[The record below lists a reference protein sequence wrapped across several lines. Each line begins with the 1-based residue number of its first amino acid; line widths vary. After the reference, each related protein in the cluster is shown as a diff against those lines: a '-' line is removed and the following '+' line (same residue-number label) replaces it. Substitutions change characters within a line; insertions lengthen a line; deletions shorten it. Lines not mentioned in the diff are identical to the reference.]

1 MSTYIS
7 TVILDDVVSPALEDY
22 NPVTRQRH
30 YVDRPA
36 LLRLCIGGGYARL
49 GIEFSNGTWHEFS
62 KEVTDDAVVH
72 LRDVIRQIEPDDKL
86 WKRLRHEWYDSDTLI
101 KEAFPY
107 PEVSLHGLVYA
118 IECSALSHEGIF
130 HHFAP
135 AASREVT
142 HLLRLARLDRVRVNP
157 RQFALYKDNEPVTY
171 IQVTD
176 QGVDDGAYNTFS
188 HPVMFDELDN
198 LSSHPLSGTDVA
210 TLKQWEKETASREQ
224 FFDQFTAAVKLH
236 QMFPV
241 ADGAMFNE

>member
-1 MSTYIS
+1 MPTYIS
-7 TVILDDVVSPALEDY
+7 TVTLDDVVSPALEDY

-36 LLRLCIGGGYARL
+36 RLRLCTGGGYTSL
-49 GIEFSNGTWHEFS
+49 GVEFGNGIWYEFSQET
-62 KEVTDDAVVH
+62 TDEAVIH
-72 LRDVIRQIEPDDKL
+72 LRDVIRQAKPGEGL
-86 WKRLRHEWYDSDTLI
+86 GERLRHEREESDALRA
-101 KEAFPY
+101 AFPC
-107 PEVSLHGLVYA
+107 PAVSLHGLTYA
-118 IECSALSHEGIF
+118 IECAALSHEHIF

-188 HPVMFDELDN
+188 HPVMFDEFDN
-198 LSSHPLSGTDVA
+198 LSRHPLPGTDVA
-210 TLKQWEKETASREQ
+210 TLKQWGKETASRER
-224 FFDQFTAAVKLH
+224 FFDQFSAAVKLH

-241 ADGAMFNE
+241 AGGAMFTE